1 MSWEKEKMSLSRLG
15 APERV
20 GVKREFDGGRDW
32 TGWLACPAPFFVEP
46 SSPHRS
52 HQPAMQSSDTQH
64 GRTMVLLVHSEG
76 TGVLVPRFGLTSRAR
91 LTRRGDL
98 FLSGAQF

>member
-1 MSWEKEKMSLSRLG
+1 MEKRKNELAGIRRTRASRGQQEL
-15 APERV
+15 V
-20 GVKREFDGGRDW
+20 LKRDW

-64 GRTMVLLVHSEG
+64 GRSHGSAG
-76 TGVLVPRFGLTSRAR
+76 SF
-91 LTRRGDL
+91 
-98 FLSGAQF
+98 